1 MELMPLVRSAVF
13 DEVEAEFKA
22 LFLSLYKE
30 HMGDQVTEV
39 ALYGMPHIG
48 PNSLVER
55 SLSGDGLAVLRTTTM
70 DQIRHLF
77 HAWRYRNPQR
87 GTTFLAAYLNT
98 LFGPV
103 FTIDQL
109 WCRKAGTYPVD
120 VMTESEMAA
129 AGEVEANFFLTS
141 RLRVD
146 IETEIVPE
154 RILKA
159 AKTALAAR
167 FVLELRI
174 VRRSLA
180 TYRLAHI
187 AHGVQI
193 IRSTGATIIVE
204 PHIESPITVGPAA
217 GTSTETY
224 RYTQRAREVESDG
237 PILPPLIIREKSLIL
252 DFANNSYAVQS
263 ANEVIANELKPSPN
277 LLLDFGANKYFVD
290 A

>member
-30 HMGDQVTEV
+30 HIDDQVTEV

-48 PNSLVER
+48 PDSLVER

-70 DQIRHLF
+70 EQIRHLF

-120 VMTESEMAA
+120 VMTEAEMAA
-129 AGEVEANFFLTS
+129 AGEVEADFFLTS

-167 FVLELRI
+167 FVLELRAA
-174 VRRSLA
+174 RRASVKA
-180 TYRLAHI
+180 HIGFVCYGFNIGRITGTAIYHQRNIESSVTVGRTIAPGAVNVSFSSIPRVDMQTYR
-187 AHGVQI
+187 
-193 IRSTGATIIVE
+193 
-204 PHIESPITVGPAA
+204 
-217 GTSTETY
+217 
-224 RYTQRAREVESDG
+224 
-237 PILPPLIIREKSLIL
+237 K
-252 DFANNSYAVQS
+252 
-263 ANEVIANELKPSPN
+263 
-277 LLLDFGANKYFVD
+277 
-290 A
+290 

>member
-1 MELMPLVRSAVF
+1 MELLPLVRSAEF
-13 DEVEAEFKA
+13 DDVEAEFKA
-22 LFLSLYKE
+22 LFISLYKE
-30 HMGDQVTEV
+30 HIDAQVSEV

-48 PNSLVER
+48 PDSLVER

-109 WCRKAGTYPVD
+109 WCKKAGEYPVD
-120 VMTESEMAA
+120 VMTHAEMLI
-129 AGEVEANFFLTS
+129 AGQAEADYFLTS

-146 IETEIVPE
+146 IETEMVPE

-167 FVLELRI
+167 FVLELRAARRASVKAHFGFVAYGFNI
-174 VRRSLA
+174 GRITGKALYQQPAIESSATVGRTIQPGAVNVTFSSIPRVRMQ
-180 TYRLAHI
+180 TYR
-187 AHGVQI
+187 
-193 IRSTGATIIVE
+193 
-204 PHIESPITVGPAA
+204 
-217 GTSTETY
+217 
-224 RYTQRAREVESDG
+224 
-237 PILPPLIIREKSLIL
+237 K
-252 DFANNSYAVQS
+252 
-263 ANEVIANELKPSPN
+263 
-277 LLLDFGANKYFVD
+277 
-290 A
+290 

>member
-1 MELMPLVRSAVF
+1 MELLPLVRSAAF

-30 HMGDQVTEV
+30 HIDDQVTEV

-48 PNSLVER
+48 PDSLVER

-109 WCRKAGTYPVD
+109 WCKKAGTYPVD
-120 VMTESEMAA
+120 VMTEAEMAA
-129 AGEVEANFFLTS
+129 AGEVEADYFLTS

-167 FVLELRI
+167 FVLELRAA
-174 VRRSLA
+174 RRA
-180 TYRLAHI
+180 NVTAHI
-187 AHGVQI
+187 GFVCYGFNI
-193 IRSTGATIIVE
+193 GRITGTAIYHQPEIKSRV
-204 PHIESPITVGPAA
+204 TVGPAIKSGA
-217 GTSTETY
+217 VNVSFSSIPRVDMQTY
-224 RYTQRAREVESDG
+224 R
-237 PILPPLIIREKSLIL
+237 K
-252 DFANNSYAVQS
+252 
-263 ANEVIANELKPSPN
+263 
-277 LLLDFGANKYFVD
+277 
-290 A
+290 

>member
-1 MELMPLVRSAVF
+1 MELLPLVRSAEF
-13 DEVEAEFKA
+13 DDVEAEFKA
-22 LFLSLYKE
+22 LFISLYKE
-30 HMGDQVTEV
+30 HVDAQVSEV

-48 PNSLVER
+48 PDSLVER

-109 WCRKAGTYPVD
+109 WCKKAGEYPVD
-120 VMTESEMAA
+120 VMTHAEMLI
-129 AGEVEANFFLTS
+129 AGQAEADYFLTS

-146 IETEIVPE
+146 IETEMVPE

-167 FVLELRI
+167 FVLELRAARRASVKANFGFVAYGFNI
-174 VRRSLA
+174 GRITGKALYQQRPIESSATVGRTIQPGAVNVTFSSIPRVRMQ
-180 TYRLAHI
+180 TYR
-187 AHGVQI
+187 
-193 IRSTGATIIVE
+193 
-204 PHIESPITVGPAA
+204 
-217 GTSTETY
+217 
-224 RYTQRAREVESDG
+224 
-237 PILPPLIIREKSLIL
+237 K
-252 DFANNSYAVQS
+252 
-263 ANEVIANELKPSPN
+263 
-277 LLLDFGANKYFVD
+277 
-290 A
+290 